1 MSGGELVFFFTG
13 SFFMYL
19 LYLFLGV
26 RRRTDAILVLSD
38 GVEYDKAGAALTN
51 SPPHC
56 KHGPGLVSV
65 S

>member
-56 KHGPGLVSV
+56 
-65 S
+65 